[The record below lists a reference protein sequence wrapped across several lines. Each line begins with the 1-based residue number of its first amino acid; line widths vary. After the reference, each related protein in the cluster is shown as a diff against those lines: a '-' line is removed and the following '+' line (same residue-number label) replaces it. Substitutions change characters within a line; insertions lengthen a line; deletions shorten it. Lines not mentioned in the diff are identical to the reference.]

1 MQKDPHSFRT
11 SNRLQ
16 QQGVTLIELMVGIAI
31 GLLTVAVAIGALLA
45 SKNASIS
52 TSDSTTMQQ
61 QAAYAFRVIG
71 QQIRQAGSLS
81 LEPSTSYLESAYFRN
96 NLAIASYPPI
106 SGKDSPGSNEYKLTV
121 TYQNAPIDKIYPL
134 AADGTAS
141 TGSLLRNCLGEN
153 PSSSPPEALQSA
165 FKLDSNILYCAG
177 TSSKQPI
184 IGGSQTSDI
193 KVKDFVVRYVSQQG
207 YTNPTFAYS
216 NASAFT
222 DNTAWSK
229 VQSVEVCIELEGSD
243 SIDTVGSN
251 YINCS
256 NETVSRGNRLRMV
269 FRNTFRSRSH
279 AWPTSS

>member
-1 MQKDPHSFRT
+1 
-11 SNRLQ
+11 
-16 QQGVTLIELMVGIAI
+16 
-31 GLLTVAVAIGALLA
+31 
-45 SKNASIS
+45 
-52 TSDSTTMQQ
+52 MQQ

-165 FKLDSNILYCAG
+165 FKLDNNILYCAG

-184 IGGSQTSDI
+184 IEVPRQATSKSRI
-193 KVKDFVVRYVSQQG
+193 SL
-207 YTNPTFAYS
+207 FA
-216 NASAFT
+216 
-222 DNTAWSK
+222 
-229 VQSVEVCIELEGSD
+229 
-243 SIDTVGSN
+243 
-251 YINCS
+251 
-256 NETVSRGNRLRMV
+256 M
-269 FRNTFRSRSH
+269 
-279 AWPTSS
+279 